1 MKTIAILGGA
11 GAMGAMF
18 GARLAMG
25 GATVT
30 LIDVNRAALDRITR
44 EGVVLEEK
52 SGERH
57 RVAVSATDDPAAAGA
72 QDAVLVFTK
81 CYHTEA
87 AVRGALPLI
96 GPATTVASLQNGW
109 GNASR
114 IQSIIGA
121 DRVVAGVTYNSGALL
136 GPGHT
141 LQGGVG
147 PTFVGEIDGGV
158 SRRVDALVDALRA
171 GGFETIASPG
181 VRDEIW
187 KKLALNVCTLPT
199 AGIFTWEARKLIE
212 ARGMTELMAA
222 LLRETVAVATA
233 QGIAL
238 DFDERWEAITGLLAR
253 IAPSLKGSMPT
264 DIAHKRQTEIDVING
279 AIVDAGERCG
289 IPTPHNATMVW
300 LVKALESMYG
310 R

>member
-1 MKTIAILGGA
+1 
-11 GAMGAMF
+11 
-18 GARLAMG
+18 
-25 GATVT
+25 
-30 LIDVNRAALDRITR
+30 
-44 EGVVLEEK
+44 
-52 SGERH
+52 
-57 RVAVSATDDPAAAGA
+57 
-72 QDAVLVFTK
+72 
-81 CYHTEA
+81 
-87 AVRGALPLI
+87 
-96 GPATTVASLQNGW
+96 
-109 GNASR
+109 
-114 IQSIIGA
+114 
-121 DRVVAGVTYNSGALL
+121 
-136 GPGHT
+136 
-141 LQGGVG
+141 VG

-171 GGFETIASPG
+171 GGFETIASPR

-212 ARGMTELMAA
+212 AHGMTELMAA